1 MFTTI
6 AEAVGTSEKIII
18 YTLVGGHV
26 VTLVTLAVKALIDQ
40 ANRVQDR
47 LDAESKAKILLA
59 EGANRERRINAKI
72 EENTAVN
79 VEAIRVANG
88 HNEKIATLTEAV
100 ARSVG
105 DGLKDVHVTIER
117 QHKHD

>member
-1 MFTTI
+1 MFTAL
-6 AEAVGTSEKIII
+6 AEATGSSEKIII
-18 YTLVGGHV
+18 YTLIGGHV
-26 VTLVTLAVKALIDQ
+26 VTLVTLAIKAMIDQ

-59 EGANRERRINAKI
+59 EGAKREERINAKI

-88 HNEKIATLTEAV
+88 HNEKIVALTETV
-100 ARSVG
+100 ARTVG
-105 DGLKDVHVTIER
+105 EGPKEVHVTIDR
-117 QHKHD
+117 THKAE